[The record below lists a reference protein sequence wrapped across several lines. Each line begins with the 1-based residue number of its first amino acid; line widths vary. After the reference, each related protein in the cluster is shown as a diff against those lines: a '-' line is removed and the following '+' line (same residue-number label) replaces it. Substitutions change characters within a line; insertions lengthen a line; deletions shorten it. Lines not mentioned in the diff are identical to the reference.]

1 MCVTVCACVRTYVH
15 HSTPTPPLSVAKIPP
30 LIQHSQGPQSR
41 RINNIHGPHWQWKDH
56 SHERA
61 VSGPQLARGEGG
73 SCNQGGREGG
83 REGVG
88 GHNGRMVSG
97 MLDLPAIKS
106 SSSSTNRQYLLCRR
120 LSLQQARS
128 AIKCGIK
135 SS

>member
-1 MCVTVCACVRTYVH
+1 MCVLCVHVCVCH
-15 HSTPTPPLSVAKIPP
+15 CTPTPPLSVEKVPP

-41 RINNIHGPHWQWKDH
+41 RVNDIHGPHWQWKDH

-73 SCNQGGREGG
+73 SCNQGGREV
-83 REGVG
+83 VG
-88 GHNGRMVSG
+88 GYNGRMVSG

-120 LSLQQARS
+120 LSLQQA
-128 AIKCGIK
+128 
-135 SS
+135 